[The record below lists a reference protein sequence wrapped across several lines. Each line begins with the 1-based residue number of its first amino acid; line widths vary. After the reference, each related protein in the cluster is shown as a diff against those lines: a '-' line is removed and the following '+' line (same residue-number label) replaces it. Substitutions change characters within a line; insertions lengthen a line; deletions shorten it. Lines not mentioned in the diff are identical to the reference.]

1 MLQVNNLNFFLSD
14 SVPVFSPSMQ
24 HRHYSNRAKH
34 KHYSISGDEQL
45 NKKST
50 TKFHMGVKYKK
61 NHTSILASHNYPVM
75 IRKLLEFTV
84 WKLNQ

>member
-1 MLQVNNLNFFLSD
+1 MLQVNNLHFFLSD

-61 NHTSILASHNYPVM
+61 KSHFHTCLAQLPRDDKEIVGIYC
-75 IRKLLEFTV
+75 LEA
-84 WKLNQ
+84 